1 MYRSTSSTINLK
13 VAVEVSPLVAKPAT
27 HQVEAVLVLPAWLK
41 IIIGLMEMKLLG
53 EWYLSRTPI
62 SPADEQAGG
71 EPWPLT
77 SVTLVFFGEGQNSF
91 GAGQIV
97 LVQVKLVLVQVKI
110 VLVQV
115 KIVLAQIKIV
125 SELFKAV
132 CSFHSPV
139 SEPPNQVPELSSP
152 GTQHLNHHHRYHTK
166 SLENEIP
173 C

>member
-1 MYRSTSSTINLK
+1 M
-13 VAVEVSPLVAKPAT
+13 
-27 HQVEAVLVLPAWLK
+27 
-41 IIIGLMEMKLLG
+41 
-53 EWYLSRTPI
+53 
-62 SPADEQAGG
+62 
-71 EPWPLT
+71 
-77 SVTLVFFGEGQNSF
+77 TLVFFGEGQNSF

-97 LVQVKLVLVQVKI
+97 LVQVKL

-152 GTQHLNHHHRYHTK
+152 GTQHLNHHHRFHKK

-173 C
+173 S